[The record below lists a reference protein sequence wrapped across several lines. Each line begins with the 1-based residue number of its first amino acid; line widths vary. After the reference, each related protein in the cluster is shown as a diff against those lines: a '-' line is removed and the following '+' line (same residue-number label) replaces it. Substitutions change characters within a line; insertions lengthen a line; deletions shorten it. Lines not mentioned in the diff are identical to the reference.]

1 MSTNCNTPF
10 GCAESTKKS
19 RFSSMSVNK
28 IIIDDVSYKARF
40 TKTGITCPKCEFRCS
55 MYQCAPCLLFER
67 KGHQTYLE
75 KEK

>member
-1 MSTNCNTPF
+1 
-10 GCAESTKKS
+10 
-19 RFSSMSVNK
+19 MSVNK
-28 IIIDDVSYKARF
+28 IIINDVSYKARF
-40 TKTGITCPKCEFRCS
+40 TKTGITCPKCEFRCN